1 MGEHKP
7 LALKNRLIE
16 TRNKLNRKLVYDHD
30 KMSVNEREIYTE
42 WLTNV
47 NELITICEERNK
59 F

>member
-16 TRNKLNRKLVYDHD
+16 TRNALNHKLVYGHEQ
-30 KMSVNEREIYTE
+30 MSVNERKIYTE

-47 NELITICEERNK
+47 NELIAICEERNK

>member
-16 TRNKLNRKLVYDHD
+16 TRNALNHKLVYEHD
-30 KMSVNEREIYTE
+30 KMSVNERKIYTE

-47 NELITICEERNK
+47 NELIAICEERNK